1 MRSITI
7 LFIIFVNSI
16 TFGQQVFKKKKN
28 LLGSPFEI
36 TVVATDSIQANVY
49 TELAISEVKRIENL
63 ISDWIPTTQIS
74 KVNQNAGISPVKVD
88 LEVFELVKRAINISK
103 LTDGAF
109 DISYASMDKIWKFDG
124 SMKEM
129 PSTESIKKS
138 VEKVGYQNIIL
149 NENDTS
155 IFLKYP
161 GMKLGLGGIGQGY
174 IADKIKVLLQEN
186 GCTSGLVNV
195 SGDINTWGKQPNGKD
210 WTVGI
215 VNPLNKNK
223 VFATFPLNDSA
234 VETSGSYE
242 KYVTFNGKRYSH
254 IIDPRTGYPASGIV
268 SVSVFAKQTELADA
282 LATGIFVLG
291 IEVGL
296 DLVNQLKGIGCIIVD
311 KKGVIHASKNIDIK
325 TYQYMK
331 KIVFLALITVAAVS
345 CNSVKEYDKQYIND
359 PDMKLSARSSE
370 RFETTF
376 QVYREAASGANGGK
390 TGGGCGCN

>member
-129 PSTESIKKS
+129 PTTESIKKS
-138 VEKVGYQNIIL
+138 VEKVGYQNIVL

-155 IFLKYP
+155 IFLKYQ

-311 KKGVIHASKNIDIK
+311 EKGAIHASKNIDIK
-325 TYQYMK
+325 KYQ
-331 KIVFLALITVAAVS
+331 
-345 CNSVKEYDKQYIND
+345 
-359 PDMKLSARSSE
+359 
-370 RFETTF
+370 
-376 QVYREAASGANGGK
+376 
-390 TGGGCGCN
+390 

>member
-1 MRSITI
+1 MSRI
-7 LFIIFVNSI
+7 LFLFVLLINSSL
-16 TFGQQVFKKKKN
+16 FGQQVFKKKKS

-36 TVVATDSIQANVY
+36 SVVANDSVQAGIY
-49 TELAISEVKRIENL
+49 IELALSEVKRIENL

-74 KVNQNAGISPVKVD
+74 QVNQKAGIAPVKVD
-88 LEVFELVKRAINISK
+88 KEVFNLVERAIRISK

-124 SMKEM
+124 SMKAM
-129 PSTESIKKS
+129 PTEESIKKS

-149 NENDTS
+149 NESETT
-155 IFLKYP
+155 IFLKNQ

-174 IADKIKVLLQEN
+174 IADKIKELLLAN
-186 GCTSGLVNV
+186 GCSSGLVNV
-195 SGDINTWGKQPNGKD
+195 SGDINTWGKQPNGTD

-242 KYVTFNGKRYSH
+242 KYVTFDGKRYSH

-311 KKGVIHASKNIDIK
+311 EKGAIHASKNIDIK
-325 TYQYMK
+325 KYQ
-331 KIVFLALITVAAVS
+331 
-345 CNSVKEYDKQYIND
+345 
-359 PDMKLSARSSE
+359 
-370 RFETTF
+370 
-376 QVYREAASGANGGK
+376 
-390 TGGGCGCN
+390 